1 MIENIEKLAH
11 EYDGL
16 TDWVKID
23 NNKRLLVQFLSTQ
36 VRNEFIEALASGGFN
51 CNYASLA
58 GRRTVLISFPI
69 EDKLN
74 KVAKEMKKFAW
85 EVSIDYEK
93 GKIYCRDLT
102 ITYEAFDDW
111 WENNG
116 WADFEVQSVVPRSNK
131 TVILSHVDRGG
142 CNK

>member
-1 MIENIEKLAH
+1 MNNKDIEKLAH

-16 TDWVKID
+16 TDYVKVD
-23 NNKRLLVQFLSTQ
+23 NNKKLLIQFLSTQ
-36 VRNEFIEALASGGFN
+36 SRNEFLEALAFGGFN
-51 CNYASLA
+51 CNYVS
-58 GRRTVLISFPI
+58 GVGQRTVLVSFPI

-102 ITYEAFDDW
+102 VTYETFDDW
-111 WENNG
+111 WGE
-116 WADFEVQSVVPRSNK
+116 
-131 TVILSHVDRGG
+131 
-142 CNK
+142 

>member
-1 MIENIEKLAH
+1 MIEDIEKLAH

-23 NNKRLLVQFLSTQ
+23 SNKKLLVQFLSTQ
-36 VRNEFIEALASGGFN
+36 SRNEFIEALSFGGFN
-51 CNYASLA
+51 CNYVN
-58 GRRTVLISFPI
+58 GVGQKTVLVSFPI

-111 WENNG
+111 WEDNG
-116 WADFEVQSVVPRSNK
+116 WTDFEVQSVVPRSNK
-131 TVILSHVDRGG
+131 TVILSYVDRGG
-142 CNK
+142 

>member
-1 MIENIEKLAH
+1 MNNKDIEKLAH

-16 TDWVKID
+16 TDYVKID
-23 NNKRLLVQFLSTQ
+23 NNKKLLIQFLSTQ
-36 VRNEFIEALASGGFN
+36 SRNEFLEALAFGGFN
-51 CNYASLA
+51 CNYVSGA
-58 GRRTVLISFPI
+58 GQRTVLVSFPI

-102 ITYEAFDDW
+102 VTYETFDDW
-111 WENNG
+111 WGNNG
-116 WADFEVQSVVPRSNK
+116 WTDFEVQSVVPRSNK
-131 TVILSHVDRGG
+131 TVILSYVGQRRM
-142 CNK
+142 K